1 MSKEDI
7 KFKNDIVTR
16 YKNITIEF
24 DDVNA
29 YIIGKIIVTLY
40 NKLIYFPTFS
50 KFMIDQ
56 DNTLGITTPNILNI
70 LKHVPIQYLFS
81 DYLEKFT
88 IIENKMNNYYCGI
101 YYDIIENDK
110 KKIYTLSDLTC
121 FAFDE
126 KKIEFTTPPKYSN
139 KHFVCETR
147 NVKRESRSKS
157 ILFSTDAK
165 VNPNI
170 QKILIEKFKY
180 TTDSFNFSYDNGE
193 ILTNDYG
200 KQYTKV
206 FDMFGLKKNNL
217 YEIKIFIN
225 LFNDIN
231 DNVYYN
237 YILFILD
244 IIEKLFEYKINNISY
259 EKKSC
264 DEERRKFMIDNDNI
278 NYEVIEI
285 DNEIDITIFSAIS
298 ELNNGP
304 VSTTKQFLKP
314 KDIEYDMNIVISL
327 FKQIM
332 YKIKDS
338 VKNNIK

>member
-1 MSKEDI
+1 MNTENI
-7 KFKNDIVTR
+7 NFKNDLVTR

-24 DDVNA
+24 DDTNA
-29 YIIGKIIVTLY
+29 HIIGKIIVTLY

-56 DNTLGITTPNILNI
+56 NNTLGITTPNILHI

-81 DYLEKFT
+81 DYLEQYT
-88 IIENKMNNYYCGI
+88 IIENKINNYYCGI
-101 YYDIIENDK
+101 YYDIIENDE

-126 KKIEFTTPPKYSN
+126 KKIEFITLPKYSN
-139 KHFVCETR
+139 KHFICKTR
-147 NVKRESRSKS
+147 NVKRESGSKS
-157 ILFSTDAK
+157 ILFSTGAK
-165 VNPNI
+165 INSNI
-170 QKILIEKFKY
+170 KKTLIEKFKY
-180 TTDSFNFSYDNGE
+180 TIDSFNFSYDNGE

-200 KQYTKV
+200 EQYTKV
-206 FDMFGLKKNNL
+206 FDMIGLKNNL
-217 YEIKIFIN
+217 YKIKIFIN
-225 LFNDIN
+225 LFDDID
-231 DNVYYN
+231 DNIYYN

-244 IIEKLFEYKINNISY
+244 IIEKLFEHKINNISY
-259 EKKSC
+259 EKKSR

-298 ELNNGP
+298 LLNNGP

-314 KDIEYDMNIVISL
+314 KNIEYDKNIVISL
-327 FKQIM
+327 FKEIM
-332 YKIKDS
+332 YKVKDS